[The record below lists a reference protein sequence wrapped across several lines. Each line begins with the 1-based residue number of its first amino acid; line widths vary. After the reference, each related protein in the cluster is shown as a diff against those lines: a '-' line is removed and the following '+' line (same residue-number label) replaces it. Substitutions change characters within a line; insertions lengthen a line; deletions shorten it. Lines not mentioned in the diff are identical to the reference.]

1 MSENIDCNL
10 SMGVTESGK
19 IGNDI
24 MIGVLSVE
32 KENELNLLV
41 NNLLHSNHIVNLVG
55 NPLNTNNKTNK
66 IDKSIAKKYIANLI
80 RNNKLKIAMF
90 RLQPREQFRLLQEIC
105 ILEGQKLY
113 EIGKSLDTTNY
124 QFVGKA
130 LQLRYQYPKLFVDT
144 FIKTVV
150 QYMALNWV
158 SKETECGYAELFKQ
172 NIAEERKMAMH
183 IIVNG
188 GPQFSSYQDLLND
201 NLKNYWSDIKTA
213 EGSTFYW
220 NLMVATHGISNAK
233 YFYPVVSSIDLIT
246 SEVNSNVEA
255 YFHNGNILHD
265 ITSEDILSKKDLIGK
280 SLLEV
285 LHEQY
290 LERTGSTFRPPKLW
304 QIGNFSDLGEFG
316 LTLPYLMLQKSI
328 KEKKIT
334 AREVD
339 DDVSNIE
346 RFYQYNNPLDR
357 DAFIIGQVTDKDN
370 EKITALKDLGIEGIT
385 IQESQIV
392 EEYQT
397 LLNDIANYIQCDDCI
412 ISNEDQKQILA
423 KIANFEKEDFKK
435 INKIKIPNSILD

>member
-1 MSENIDCNL
+1 MSEIIDCNL

-24 MIGVLSVE
+24 LIGILSVE
-32 KENELNLLV
+32 KENELNLLI

-55 NPLNTNNKTNK
+55 NPLLDKQLNTNNIN
-66 IDKSIAKKYIANLI
+66 IRKYIANLI
-80 RNNKLKIAMF
+80 RNDKLKIAMF
-90 RLQPREQFRLLQEIC
+90 RLEPQEQFKLLQEIC

-113 EIGKSLDTTNY
+113 EIGKSLDGTNY
-124 QFVGKA
+124 QFVSKS

-144 FIKTVV
+144 FIKTAV
-150 QYMALNWV
+150 QYMALNWI
-158 SKETECGYAELFKQ
+158 SKETDCGHAKLFKQ
-172 NIAEERKMAMH
+172 NIAEERKMALH

-213 EGSTFYW
+213 EASTFYW

-233 YFYPVVSSIDLIT
+233 YFYPVVSSIDVIT
-246 SEVNSNVEA
+246 SKINSNVEV
-255 YFHNGNILHD
+255 FLNNGDILHNV
-265 ITSEDILSKKDLIGK
+265 TSEDIISQKDHVGK
-280 SLLEV
+280 SLLEI
-285 LHEQY
+285 LHEHH

-304 QIGNFSDLGEFG
+304 QIGDFSDLGEFG
-316 LTLPYLMLQKSI
+316 LTLPYLMLQNSI

-339 DDVSNIE
+339 DDTANIE

-357 DAFIIGQVTDKDN
+357 DAFIVGKTTSKDT
-370 EKITALKDLGIEGIT
+370 EKIAALKELGIEGIT
-385 IQESQIV
+385 IQDDQIV

-397 LLNDIANYIQCDDCI
+397 LLNEIANYIQNDDCI
-412 ISNEDQKQILA
+412 ISNEDQKQILG
-423 KIANFEKEDFKK
+423 KIVNFEKEDFKK
-435 INKIKIPNSILD
+435 INKIKIPIDILG